1 MEIIKLGK
9 DAIKVMLDKSET
21 NEYNFSTEEQTG
33 KKNLKNLIEVL
44 KADEILGT
52 QKDKLSTEIY
62 VSNDG
67 CSEIFISKS
76 QERTLK
82 RHGTSKLDGEI
93 YKFENS
99 NDLIQACVR
108 LKMINYKG
116 KSFVY
121 YDEKS
126 KNYYMRLNRIIP
138 KELKYAFL
146 AEYSTRQKN
155 ILISYI
161 IENSKSICENNSVE
175 IFAKLL

>member
-1 MEIIKLGK
+1 
-9 DAIKVMLDKSET
+9 
-21 NEYNFSTEEQTG
+21 
-33 KKNLKNLIEVL
+33 
-44 KADEILGT
+44 
-52 QKDKLSTEIY
+52 
-62 VSNDG
+62 
-67 CSEIFISKS
+67 
-76 QERTLK
+76 
-82 RHGTSKLDGEI
+82 
-93 YKFENS
+93 
-99 NDLIQACVR
+99 
-108 LKMINYKG
+108 MINYKG